1 MDVALI
7 VVAAAFA
14 LVNGANTGGTMLSLN
29 LTVHALRPVTG
40 ILVMTLGVVL
50 APTSS
55 SGRGRGA
62 GSGRCSPWSPASS
75 WSGR

>member
-40 ILVMTLGVVL
+40 ILVMTLGGDGDGERRHAEHVEL
-50 APTSS
+50 RHQHQGELDPHQ
-55 SGRGRGA
+55 R
-62 GSGRCSPWSPASS
+62 
-75 WSGR
+75 